1 MTLSAYYDAVV
12 MEALKKALRDAE
24 AGRLAPYRFAQI
36 KATIEVFIE
45 TMEYVDDNEP
55 TRISDGPESQPPS
68 AAPTVLCVAARS
80 KLDEAAAALLGQ
92 LLATQGLRAVVVT
105 AADLAPG
112 GAAGVDLTA
121 IRIVCLSAFDVA
133 EGRAQV
139 KFLVRRLRRTMP
151 SARFVGGFWR
161 ADLKDH
167 ADADLIGIATDDVV
181 TTLVGAVERCSVHQ
195 QEMVTVADPAA
206 VAMAHDLRP

>member
-1 MTLSAYYDAVV
+1 MTMSAYYDAVV
-12 MEALKKALRDAE
+12 MDALKKALRDAE

-36 KATIEVFIE
+36 KATMDVFIE
-45 TMEYVDDNEP
+45 TMEYVDD
-55 TRISDGPESQPPS
+55 TRISDGPQPTPLLAPPS
-68 AAPTVLCVAARS
+68 VLCVAARS

-121 IRIVCLSAFDVA
+121 IRIVCLSAFNVA
-133 EGRAQV
+133 DGRAQV

>member
-1 MTLSAYYDAVV
+1 MTMSAYYDAVV
-12 MEALKKALRDAE
+12 MDALKKALRDAE

-36 KATIEVFIE
+36 KATMDVFIE
-45 TMEYVDDNEP
+45 TMEYVDD
-55 TRISDGPESQPPS
+55 TRISDGPQPTPLLAPPS
-68 AAPTVLCVAARS
+68 VLCVAARS

-112 GAAGVDLTA
+112 GSASVDLTA
-121 IRIVCLSAFDVA
+121 IRIVCVSAFDVA

-139 KFLVRRLRRTMP
+139 KFLLRRLRRTMP